1 MKRNHDCDNTEI
13 TSGKLPHNL
22 LPKAQHEVLK
32 KEKPIKPSMV
42 FVGLKTKPKT
52 KPKKSV

>member
-1 MKRNHDCDNTEI
+1 MEQNYDADNSEI
-13 TSGKLPHNL
+13 TNGRLPHNL

-42 FVGLKTKPKT
+42 FVGLKTKPK
-52 KPKKSV
+52 KYKK